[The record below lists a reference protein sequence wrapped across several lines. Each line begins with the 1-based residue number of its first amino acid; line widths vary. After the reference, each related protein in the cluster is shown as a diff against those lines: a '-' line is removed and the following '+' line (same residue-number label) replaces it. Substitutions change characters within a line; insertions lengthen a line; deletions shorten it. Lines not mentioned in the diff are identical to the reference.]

1 MNERLSLEE
10 HLQMNEQSLMPFTE
24 GEHIQGGEQ
33 DNAFVSGPAES
44 ASLVGGKYL
53 SLGTQESS
61 QERNLKDSLKSTRVT
76 HF

>member
-33 DNAFVSGPAES
+33 DNAFLSGPAES

-53 SLGTQESS
+53 SLGLRRGT
-61 QERNLKDSLKSTRVT
+61 
-76 HF
+76 